1 MRIRAFLPLRA
12 ARKAATCHNAFDL
25 WLNAVGIHVNI
36 DSGSLRALLR
46 LPARR
51 RYLNIAALCFAAW
64 CVGMGVAG
72 QQARA
77 ASVADTAPAEEQS
90 SANGQKAA
98 PQPIPQPAPQT
109 VPQAAQGAAASAA
122 SATHEQTDSGNPVEV
137 RELWTGSLYSSTY
150 RVGVCFSAQGK
161 VRGVVHLR
169 LYNGKV
175 DVYHIDG
182 TVQNNEIEAHH
193 SSGHKFKGRLVSA
206 DAVEGV
212 ISLKN
217 GMNVRLEGKRTHDAP
232 LAPEDCAPLPQ

>member
-1 MRIRAFLPLRA
+1 M
-12 ARKAATCHNAFDL
+12 N
-25 WLNAVGIHVNI
+25 V

-46 LPARR
+46 PLARR
-51 RYLNIAALCFAAW
+51 RYLNMAALCFAAW
-64 CVGMGVAG
+64 CVGMGAAG
-72 QQARA
+72 QQALA
-77 ASVADTAPAEEQS
+77 ASAADTAPAKEQTPAS
-90 SANGQKAA
+90 GQKP
-98 PQPIPQPAPQT
+98 PQSVPQT
-109 VPQAAQGAAASAA
+109 VPQAAQGADASAA
-122 SATHEQTDSGNPVEV
+122 SAAQEQPDSGNPVEV